1 MGLGR
6 WRVGFEV
13 GALVIAYT
21 ARFEGAGGLEVLE
34 LEEYPAV
41 GLLV

>member
-6 WRVGFEV
+6 RRVGFEV

-21 ARFEGAGGLEVLE
+21 ARFERAGGLQVFE
-34 LEEYPAV
+34 LEEYSA
-41 GLLV
+41 